1 MVENVKAKIAFISSG
16 PASRPHYGSMTPLIP
31 KDVSV
36 DFKGLGLYGDG
47 LYEIE
52 GKKDLIVRKIGEL
65 VQEHNWDGVMVT
77 AAPPEVLN
85 PGLLDELK
93 ASLSVPVTTALNAC
107 VAALRAFS
115 AARVLLLTP
124 FDQRLNERIR
134 AYLQKA
140 GIFALAPHPFGQ
152 LSEAIR
158 LSPDEVFALAEKSLA
173 EVEKVEAIYFQGA
186 VLDPVKV
193 LEKIERE
200 LDITVVASNPAM
212 LWFMLSKLG
221 LTYCIEGY
229 GKLLREWPPLTDS

>member
-1 MVENVKAKIAFISSG
+1 MAENFKAKIAFVSSG
-16 PASRPHYGSMTPLIP
+16 PSSRPHYGSLTPLIP

-36 DFKGLGLYGDG
+36 DFKGLELYGDG

-65 VQEHNWDGVMVT
+65 VKEYNWDGVMVT

-85 PGLLDELK
+85 PGLLDELR

-115 AARVLLLTP
+115 VTRVLLLTP
-124 FDQRLNERIR
+124 FDQRLNEMIR
-134 AYLQKA
+134 EYLSKV
-140 GIFALAPHPFGQ
+140 GISALAPHPFGQ

-158 LSPDEVFALAEKSLA
+158 LSPAEVFALAEKSLA
-173 EVEKVEAIYFQGA
+173 EVENVDAIYFQGA
-186 VLDPVKV
+186 VLDPLKV

-200 LDITVVASNPAM
+200 LKTTIVASNPAM

-221 LTYCIEGY
+221 LTYHIQGY
-229 GKLLREWPPLTDS
+229 GKLLEEWIPLADS